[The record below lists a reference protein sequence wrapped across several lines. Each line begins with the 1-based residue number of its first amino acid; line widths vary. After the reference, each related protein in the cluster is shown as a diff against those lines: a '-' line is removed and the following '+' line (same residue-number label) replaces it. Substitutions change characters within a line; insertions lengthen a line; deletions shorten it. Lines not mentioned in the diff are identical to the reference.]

1 MQPLLLTA
9 MALVVLAAG
18 PALAQAQEEAT
29 AMLIEELPDPQYR
42 GEMDFIPLDEH
53 QTSRPKA
60 QDVNSQM
67 CRHRTGPVYKG
78 PASDLIGKRLANA
91 QGENLG
97 TVRNVM
103 LDQNKRELLVIEIG
117 SFLGTGGKQIPIA
130 LDNVE
135 LRDGQLVWMS
145 EISKRQ
151 LGGVLPNRQ
160 ERSRAVEPERLRER
174 N

>member
-9 MALVVLAAG
+9 MALVMLAAG

-29 AMLIEELPDPQYR
+29 AMLIQVLPDSQYR
-42 GEMDFIPLDEH
+42 REMDFIRLDEH

-60 QDVNSQM
+60 QDVDSQM

-78 PASDLIGKRLANA
+78 PVSEMIGKPIANA

-97 TVRNVM
+97 TVQDVI
-103 LDQNKRELLVIEIG
+103 LDENKQELLVIEIG

-160 ERSRAVEPERLRER
+160 ERSRAVEPERLREHD
-174 N
+174 